1 MAVKQKTKMNSN
13 LIFILLM
20 KHESFIKTTV
30 KFDYCAP
37 PNKCKL
43 RWSLKLAIPLI
54 PNLI

>member
-1 MAVKQKTKMNSN
+1 
-13 LIFILLM
+13 M